1 MAPPGFL
8 FFHSFFFYHDMRCVA
23 RKMMLA
29 TTCARK
35 VGKPCN
41 GWRELCWKSRR
52 RRAAIAFA
60 GAWPWKAKQKKNR
73 GESWRELFYRTTAAA
88 AAARWWWGATL
99 FLCLSGKAIH
109 AGGKPGCTHCSWL
122 FQVQIRDDDQNSMSK
137 GFSLCLLFF
146 WTEQKNCL
154 RRKSRQG
161 SAGHNKR

>member
-1 MAPPGFL
+1 MVGENFVEKAAAAAQPSPSPGPDL
-8 FFHSFFFYHDMRCVA
+8 
-23 RKMMLA
+23 
-29 TTCARK
+29 
-35 VGKPCN
+35 
-41 GWRELCWKSRR
+41 E
-52 RRAAIAFA
+52 
-60 GAWPWKAKQKKNR
+60 KQSKKNR
-73 GESWRELFYRTTAAA
+73 GESWRELFYRTTAA

-122 FQVQIRDDDQNSMSK
+122 FQVQIRDDDQNSMST

-161 SAGHNKR
+161 SAGHNKRWAKISKIQKKSLIFQFGVKIQMISIFSDFP

>member
-1 MAPPGFL
+1 MQWLERTLLKKPPPPRSHRLRRGL
-8 FFHSFFFYHDMRCVA
+8 T
-23 RKMMLA
+23 L
-29 TTCARK
+29 
-35 VGKPCN
+35 
-41 GWRELCWKSRR
+41 KS
-52 RRAAIAFA
+52 
-60 GAWPWKAKQKKNR
+60 KAKKNR
-73 GESWRELFYRTTAAA
+73 GESWRELFYRTTA

-122 FQVQIRDDDQNSMSK
+122 FQVQIRDDDQNSMAT

-161 SAGHNKR
+161 SAGHNKRWAKISEIQKKVSLNMASEASLIYIFWRDKT